1 MPPLS
6 VQSKYL
12 EEGGLAA
19 LADGVDAE
27 LVEAAGR
34 RDGCVVVGAGLGAL
48 GGDTYMT
55 YAMER
60 GGGGYPK

>member
-1 MPPLS
+1 MPS

-34 RDGCVVVGAGLGAL
+34 RDRRVVVCAGLQ
-48 GGDTYMT
+48 GGNSIEKIQFE
-55 YAMER
+55 AWLEKR
-60 GGGGYPK
+60 LEIQF

>member
-1 MPPLS
+1 MPPS
-6 VQSKYL
+6 IQSKYL

-34 RDGCVVVGAGLGAL
+34 RDGSVVVGAGLQ
-48 GGDTYMT
+48 GGNSIDV
-55 YAMER
+55 ANFR
-60 GGGGYPK
+60 